1 MLPTL
6 EIIIVVWHSS
16 IVTDL
21 LSLIEIF
28 KIWFLLRVVDT
39 VPYVCKWVSVANK
52 GALPILILVTW
63 LGSQPIILVEKIIL
77 II

>member
-21 LSLIEIF
+21 LPLIEIF

-39 VPYVCKWVSVANK
+39 VPYVSKWVSVANK

-63 LGSQPIILVEKIIL
+63 LGS
-77 II
+77 